1 MSITKM
7 KMKTNLKGFKKVF
20 WKRNLKGFLN
30 IGNRPLSDSEVRIV
44 VNFGI
49 SRGYR
54 CVEDVPDYEA
64 MVVLGMQPT
73 FKLRSLYDNGGVRK
87 GEIYDAEWR
96 DRGQSYKHK
105 ENIKVW
111 GKDSYIGEDGKRYGS
126 FAYMD
131 DSILGNE
138 AVYPIF
144 EVVNPEEYEE
154 TKSEDHD

>member
-7 KMKTNLKGFKKVF
+7 KMKTNLKGFKKIF
-20 WKRNLKGFLN
+20 WKRNLKGFLK
-30 IGNRPLSDSEVRIV
+30 IGNHALSDSEVRIV

-54 CVEDVPDYEA
+54 CVEDIPDYEA
-64 MVVLGMQPT
+64 MVVLGMEPK
-73 FKLRSLYDNGGVRK
+73 FKIRALYDNGSIKK
-87 GEIYDAEWR
+87 GQVFDAEYR
-96 DRGQSYKHK
+96 ERGSSYKHK
-105 ENIKVW
+105 ENIMVW
-111 GKDSYIGEDGKRYGS
+111 SSDSKIAEDGHRYGS